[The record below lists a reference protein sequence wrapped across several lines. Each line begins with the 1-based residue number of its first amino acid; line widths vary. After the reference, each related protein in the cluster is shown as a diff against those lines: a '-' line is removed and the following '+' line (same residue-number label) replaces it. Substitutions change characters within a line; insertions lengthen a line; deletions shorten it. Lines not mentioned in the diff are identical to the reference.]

1 MSTSIEFIT
10 GKRGKENVIADEFRY
25 FLDKRRTIATGVV
38 NSYWRCVTPG
48 CSGRLVLHDDAIS
61 NSPSHNHGE
70 QRAEITVYRAKKLLK
85 QRAATSD
92 MNTKHIVA
100 SAVADLD
107 FECSAKL
114 GCWTNCLEN
123 MVRSARHAAN
133 RHPTNPTS
141 LETLAIPPSSLQSTA
156 GDSWRNSSM
165 PRTTFSAMTSRI
177 SCRLSLL
184 L

>member
-1 MSTSIEFIT
+1 ML
-10 GKRGKENVIADEFRY
+10 ADG
-25 FLDKRRTIATGVV
+25 FLYSFDKRRTTATGVV
-38 NSYWRCVTPG
+38 NSYWRCETPG

>member
-1 MSTSIEFIT
+1 MYLLLTFWFGAYKGTSGSHSTSRHLPTIMSTSIE
-10 GKRGKENVIADEFRY
+10 
-25 FLDKRRTIATGVV
+25 VV
-38 NSYWRCVTPG
+38 NSYWRCVKPG

-70 QRAEITVYRAKKLLK
+70 QRAEITVHRAKKLLK

-107 FECSAKL
+107 FECRAKL

-141 LETLAIPPSSLQSTA
+141 LETLAIPPSYLQSA
-156 GDSWRNSSM
+156 IQ
-165 PRTTFSAMTSRI
+165 FSNK
-177 SCRLSLL
+177 
-184 L
+184 